1 MSGHSK
7 WKTIKRQKGATDA
20 KRGAIFTKLS
30 KAIIMAV
37 KQGGGTTDPASNF
50 KLRLA
55 IDSAKA
61 SNMPKDTIDRAIEK
75 ASSKAE
81 GDLQEVV
88 YEGFAPHGV
97 NVIIEATTDNSTR
110 TGQEVKNVF
119 TKAGGSF
126 GKSGSTSY
134 LFNKMGEIYVAKSG
148 KSFDDLFTL
157 AVESGAEDIEDL
169 GEEVI
174 VYTQTNDLA
183 KVRDE
188 LINKGLQITDAKF
201 TLKPISK
208 ISLSKED
215 QDKVVDFLSA
225 LLDLED
231 VQEVY
236 SNLEAH
242 SISFGSAQDK
252 SSGQIQ

>member
-7 WKTIKRQKGATDA
+7 WKTIKRQKGTADQ
-20 KRGAIFTKLS
+20 KRGAVFTKLS

-37 KQGGGTTDPASNF
+37 KQGGGIIDPAQNF

-61 SNMPKDTIDRAIEK
+61 SNMPKDTIDRAVEK
-75 ASSKAE
+75 AQGKGE
-81 GDLQEVV
+81 GELQEVV

-97 NVIIEATTDNSTR
+97 NVIIEAATDNSTR

-119 TKAGGSF
+119 TKGGGSF
-126 GKSGSTSY
+126 GQPGSTSY
-134 LFNKMGEIYVAKSG
+134 LFKKMGEIYVTKTG
-148 KSFDDLFTL
+148 KSFDDLFAI

-169 GEEVI
+169 GDEVI
-174 VYTQTNDLA
+174 VYTKTNDLS
-183 KVRDE
+183 KVRGE
-188 LINKGLQITDAKF
+188 LIDKGLQITDAKF
-201 TLKPISK
+201 TLKPVSM

-215 QDKVVDFLSA
+215 QDKVVDFLSN
-225 LLDLED
+225 LEDLED

-236 SNLEAH
+236 SNLE
-242 SISFGSAQDK
+242 IK
-252 SSGQIQ
+252 NEI

>member
-7 WKTIKRQKGATDA
+7 WKTIKRQKGAEDA

-30 KAIIMAV
+30 KAIIIAV

-50 KLRLA
+50 RLRLA

-75 ASSKAE
+75 GAGVGGGE
-81 GDLQEVV
+81 LQEVA

-97 NVIIEATTDNSTR
+97 NVIVEAATDNSTR

-126 GKSGSTSY
+126 GQPGSSSY
-134 LFNKMGEIYVAKSG
+134 LFNKMGEIYVAKNT
-148 KSFDDLFTL
+148 KTFDELFSL
-157 AVESGAEDIEDL
+157 AVDSGAEDIEDL
-169 GEEVI
+169 GDEAV
-174 VYTQTNDLA
+174 VYVQTGELA

-188 LINKGLQITDAKF
+188 LISKGLQVRDAKF

-208 ISLSKED
+208 ISLPRQE
-215 QDKVVDFLSA
+215 QDRVIDFLSA
-225 LLDLED
+225 LEDLED

-236 SNLEAH
+236 SNLEV
-242 SISFGSAQDK
+242 Q
-252 SSGQIQ
+252 

>member
-7 WKTIKRQKGATDA
+7 WKTIKRQKGAEDA

-30 KAIIMAV
+30 KAIILAV
-37 KQGGGTTDPASNF
+37 KQGGGMTDPASNF

-75 ASSKAE
+75 GAGKGE
-81 GDLQEVV
+81 GELHEAV

-97 NVIIEATTDNSTR
+97 NVIVEAATDNPTR
-110 TGQEVKNVF
+110 TGQEIKNIF

-126 GKSGSTSY
+126 GQPGSSSY
-134 LFNKMGEIYVAKSG
+134 LFNKMGEIYIEKNG
-148 KSFDDLFTL
+148 KSFDDLFSI

-169 GEEVI
+169 GDEVI
-174 VYTQTNDLA
+174 VYTQTRDLS
-183 KVRDE
+183 KIRNE
-188 LINKGLQITDAKF
+188 LINKGLQVTDAKF
-201 TLKPISK
+201 TLKPTAK
-208 ISLSKED
+208 ISLSKEE
-215 QDKVVDFLSA
+215 QDKVIDFLSS
-225 LLDLED
+225 LEDLED

-236 SNLEAH
+236 SNL
-242 SISFGSAQDK
+242 QV
-252 SSGQIQ
+252 

>member
-20 KRGAIFTKLS
+20 KKGAIFTKLA

-37 KQGGGTTDPASNF
+37 KQGGGITDPASNF

-75 ASSKAE
+75 ASSKGE
-81 GDLQEVV
+81 GELQEVV
-88 YEGFAPHGV
+88 YEGFAPAGGV
-97 NVIIEATTDNSTR
+97 NVVVEAATDNSTR
-110 TGQEVKNVF
+110 TGQEVKNIF

-134 LFNKMGEIYVAKSG
+134 LFSKMGEIYVAKNG
-148 KSFDDLFTL
+148 KSFDDLFAL

-174 VYTQTNDLA
+174 VYTQTSDLA

-188 LINKGLQITDAKF
+188 LIDKGLLVTDAKF
-201 TLKPISK
+201 TLKPTSK
-208 ISLSKED
+208 ISLSKEE

-236 SNLEAH
+236 SNLEV
-242 SISFGSAQDK
+242 Q
-252 SSGQIQ
+252 